1 MSATSVAAPVAFGP
15 YTVLDLHEL
24 VEDGKGFELEDGWLV
39 EVAAG
44 SRHNWVV
51 RNLARIIEA
60 ASVTAGASV
69 VVCDGGDWEISTP
82 GGIRKPDVFVISR
95 EVARSV
101 IVDEFP
107 KEIPGREVLMAA
119 EVVSPGSSS
128 ERTDRVRKVREYA
141 AAGIRQYWIVDH
153 QPEPRVQVLAL
164 ADLADQGYVAGPV
177 ASAGTAL
184 VAKTQADKP
193 FEVSF
198 DPAVLL
204 EF

>member
-1 MSATSVAAPVAFGP
+1 MSATSSAVPVGFGP

-24 VEDGKGFELEDGWLV
+24 DEDGKGFELEDGWLI

-51 RNLARIIEA
+51 RNLARAIEA
-60 ASVTAGASV
+60 AAIRAGATV

-82 GGIRKPDVFVISR
+82 AGIRKPDVFVIPR

-101 IVDEFP
+101 IVAEFP

-128 ERTDRVRKVREYA
+128 ERTDRVRKVTEYA
-141 AAGIRQYWIVDH
+141 GIGIRHYWIVDH
-153 QPEPRVQVLAL
+153 QPEPRIQVLT
-164 ADLADQGYVAGPV
+164 LADQGYVAAPAVG
-177 ASAGTAL
+177 AGSVL
-184 VAKTQADKP
+184 VAEIEADKP